1 MAEATDWKEAIKVRI
16 FQLFSDSPEN
26 FARIIFFLDEE
37 SKLFQ
42 GEEESPVW
50 KTLKYAVRSPEA
62 FKMYALK
69 LADDTKQIEKN
80 ARFKEIFREIYEQMM
95 NGTDDCEDDGKQLAP
110 LKQNL
115 ISSSF
120 PGMNMMWNV
129 VGLEGR
135 NQIISII
142 LRVARTINT
151 SQTVSVL
158 DDALGL
164 ISKQGNLVAAAL
176 AAVYLTVTAIKS
188 LYKWYIGEISG
199 KRCAKDIIDSFGSV
213 GGGVAGGLAGANIG
227 AFAGPGGVLLGKLI
241 VRIVYLLINSED
253 VICQIEIGPGFVMHR
268 DYTINS
274 HS

>member
-1 MAEATDWKEAIKVRI
+1 MAEATDWKEAIKESI

-26 FARIIFFLDEE
+26 FVRIVFFLDEE

-50 KTLKYAVRSPEA
+50 KTLKYAVRSPKA
-62 FKMYALK
+62 FKGYALK
-69 LADDTKQIEKN
+69 LAEDTKQIEKN

-95 NGTDDCEDDGKQLAP
+95 NAMDDCEDDGKQLAP
-110 LKQNL
+110 LEQDL
-115 ISSSF
+115 IISSF

-129 VGLEGR
+129 VGLAGR
-135 NQIISII
+135 KKIISII

-151 SQTVSVL
+151 SQTVSIL

-164 ISKQGNLVAAAL
+164 VSKHGNLVAAAL
-176 AAVYLTVTAIKS
+176 AAVYLSVTAVKS

-227 AFAGPGGVLLGKLI
+227 AFAGPGGVLMGK
-241 VRIVYLLINSED
+241 
-253 VICQIEIGPGFVMHR
+253 
-268 DYTINS
+268 
-274 HS
+274 

>member
-1 MAEATDWKEAIKVRI
+1 MAEATDWKEAIKELI

-26 FARIIFFLDEE
+26 FVRIVFFLDEE
-37 SKLFQ
+37 SRLFQ

-69 LADDTKQIEKN
+69 LAEDTKQAEKD
-80 ARFKEIFREIYEQMM
+80 ARFKKVIREIHDQMM
-95 NGTDDCEDDGKQLAP
+95 NATDDCEDDGKKLHPLA
-110 LKQNL
+110 QDR
-115 ISSSF
+115 IISSF

-135 NQIISII
+135 KQITSII

-151 SQTVSVL
+151 CQTVSVL

-164 ISKQGNLVAAAL
+164 ISKHGISVAAAL
-176 AAVYLTVTAIKS
+176 AAVYLTATAIKS

-199 KRCAKDIIDSFGSV
+199 KRCAKDIIDSFGSL

-227 AFAGPGGVLLGKLI
+227 AFAGPGGVFLGK
-241 VRIVYLLINSED
+241 
-253 VICQIEIGPGFVMHR
+253 
-268 DYTINS
+268 
-274 HS
+274 